1 MAIWK
6 DSNTQ
11 RQAAPAPSAPEA
23 PDTHRMDLNS
33 RAEPAPVVP
42 VLWAGLPRLAASGGV
57 AHLQLQAA
65 KPVTGRVACRGTRA
79 GAG

>member
-42 VLWAGLPRLAASGGV
+42 VNSNARP
-57 AHLQLQAA
+57 
-65 KPVTGRVACRGTRA
+65 
-79 GAG
+79 GAD